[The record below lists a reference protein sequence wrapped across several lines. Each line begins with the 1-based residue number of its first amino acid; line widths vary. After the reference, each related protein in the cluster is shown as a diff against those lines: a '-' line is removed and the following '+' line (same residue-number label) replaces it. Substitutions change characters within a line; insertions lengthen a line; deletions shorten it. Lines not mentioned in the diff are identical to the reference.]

1 ITLMIP
7 KTKGKIIPIE
17 PSSPSAAAM
26 SRFVRR
32 LAGIPW
38 RQIAGEASSVG
49 LLMAQGLCAVHVVSE
64 HVLGVAFVRAPSPSP
79 SLSRHAL
86 TRALSLILVAAAT
99 GPQHA
104 AGAEHGGGRA
114 AHRQGEPAARVGGA
128 GGRRAPPLAGGPAQ
142 DRRQARARDG
152 GRRGHLP
159 RRRRQQRR
167 HQDRRG
173 TARSYLG
180 AGRQYLFI

>member
-1 ITLMIP
+1 
-7 KTKGKIIPIE
+7 
-17 PSSPSAAAM
+17 M

-64 HVLGVAFVRAPSPSP
+64 HVLGVAFVP
-79 SLSRHAL
+79 
-86 TRALSLILVAAAT
+86 T